1 MVKKSEFFIAYV
13 LYNCSE
19 KMHEVPVKVQNHLAK
34 KEYLHAT
41 KLLVEAASLG
51 KDSLEGI
58 EGIKELKTEIEQKK
72 EVNF

>member
-1 MVKKSEFFIAYV
+1 
-13 LYNCSE
+13 
-19 KMHEVPVKVQNHLAK
+19 MHEIPIKVQNHLSK

-58 EGIKELKTEIEQKK
+58 EGIKELKVDIEQKK
-72 EVNF
+72 EVCFCKNCFYLVGQAMFFFAVR